1 MAAPRSLIGDQ
12 LGRLEAMKDEE
23 NAAEDDSPTAK
34 RLKSERFPLTRWELV
49 VFVCVFL
56 VFSAGLLCVYFTMP
70 AAEFGKV
77 KLPRSISD
85 LRMLKDHLAAY
96 AKDYPAQFILGY
108 CSTYIFM
115 QTFMIPGTIFM
126 SLLAGALF
134 GVVRGLVL
142 VVLNAT
148 AGASSCFF
156 LSKLIGRP
164 LVCRLWPEKLRF
176 FQAEIGK
183 RREKLLNYML
193 FLRITPSLPNLFIN
207 LASPIVDIPFHI
219 FFLATLLGI
228 IPASYI
234 TVRAGLALGDLKSVK
249 DLYDFKTLSVLFLI
263 GSVIMVPTLL
273 KRKRIYE

>member
-1 MAAPRSLIGDQ
+1 MAAARILIGDI
-12 LGRLEAMKDEE
+12 GNNRPIMKDEE
-23 NAAEDDSPTAK
+23 NAKEDDSPSSK
-34 RLKSERFPLTRWELV
+34 KLKLERFPFTRWEFAAALG
-49 VFVCVFL
+49 VFF
-56 VFSAGLLCVYFTMP
+56 VFSSGLFCIYLTMP
-70 AAEFGKV
+70 TSV
-77 KLPRSISD
+77 YVNLKLPRTVSD
-85 LRMLKDHLAAY
+85 LRLLKENLATY

-134 GVVRGLVL
+134 GVVRGLFL
-142 VVLNAT
+142 VVFNAT

-164 LVCRLWPEKLRF
+164 IVNWLWPEKLRV
-176 FQAEIGK
+176 FQAEIAK

-193 FLRITPSLPNLFIN
+193 FLRVTPTLPNLFIN
-207 LASPIVDIPFHI
+207 LASPIVDIPFHV
-219 FFLATLLGI
+219 FFLATLLGL

-249 DLYDFKTLSVLFLI
+249 DLYDFKTLSMLFLI
-263 GSVIMVPTLL
+263 GSIIIFPTLL